1 MDRRQALSRVALIL
15 GGTIIGAE
23 AFLSGCKTESKKEGL
38 FAADDIALLDEVGE
52 TILPTTT
59 ASPGAKAAQIGAF
72 MKTIVTDCYTE
83 DDQRI
88 FTDGIGKLN
97 DAAKKKYDKPFMD
110 LTPEQRTEF
119 LIALDKEAKDHDKE
133 ITDRASKLSDE
144 EKHKRK
150 LEQNAGTY
158 KRDAAD
164 DPHYFGMMKQLT
176 LWGFFTSKPGAT
188 QALRYKAVPGSY
200 QGCIP
205 YKKGDK
211 AWAT

>member
-1 MDRRQALSRVALIL
+1 MDRREALSRVALIF

-23 AFLSGCKTESKKEGL
+23 AFLSGCKTTPKKEGL
-38 FAADDIALLDEVGE
+38 FATDDIALLDEVGE
-52 TILPTTT
+52 TILPATA
-59 ASPGAKAAQIGAF
+59 ASPGAKEAQIGQF

-83 DDQRI
+83 DDQRT

-97 DAAKKKYDKPFMD
+97 DASKKKFDKSFMQ
-110 LTPEQRTEF
+110 LTPEQKNE
-119 LIALDKEAKDHDKE
+119 LLVGLDKESKDRDKE
-133 ITDRASKLSDE
+133 LADRTSKMTDE
-144 EKHKRK
+144 ERHKRTM
-150 LEQNAGTY
+150 EQHAGTY
-158 KRDAAD
+158 KRDPND

-188 QALRYKAVPGSY
+188 QALRYVAVPGKY
-200 QGCIP
+200 EGCIP

>member
-1 MDRRQALSRVALIL
+1 MNRREALSRVALIF

-23 AFLSGCKTESKKEGL
+23 AFLSGCKTTPAKEGL
-38 FAADDIALLDEVGE
+38 FAANDIALLDEVGD
-52 TILPTTT
+52 TILPTTA
-59 ASPGAKAAQIGAF
+59 ASPGAKAAQIGQF

-83 DDQRI
+83 DDQRA

-97 DAAKKKYDKPFMD
+97 DASKKKFDKSFMD
-110 LTPEQRTEF
+110 LSSDQKHD
-119 LIALDKEAKDHDKE
+119 LLVALDKEAKDHDKA
-133 ITDRASKLSDE
+133 IADKASKMTDD

-150 LEQNAGTY
+150 VEMDAGTY
-158 KRDAAD
+158 KRDASE

-176 LWGFFTSKPGAT
+176 LWGYFTSKPGAT
-188 QALRYKAVPGSY
+188 QALRYVAVPGRY
-200 QGCIP
+200 EGCIP